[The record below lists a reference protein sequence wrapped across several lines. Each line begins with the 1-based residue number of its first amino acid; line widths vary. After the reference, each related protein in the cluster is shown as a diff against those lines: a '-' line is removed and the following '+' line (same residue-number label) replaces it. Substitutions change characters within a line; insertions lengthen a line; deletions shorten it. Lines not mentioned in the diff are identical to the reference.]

1 MQSQLKNLYRR
12 SGITKE
18 SCFHS
23 ARRLDSHN
31 NLSLWALT
39 ILAFSLIVISL
50 LTQLYSE
57 NGFVVEYSKFLDFS
71 MTALSILALIISIV
85 VAKSNFA
92 LRADQ
97 FRLQAMEINELRI
110 SFRHLVDKEDTPE
123 NKEVLYTEKSKAYSS
138 ILDRN
143 LVHDQI
149 DFHISNSTGIEGKYY
164 FTKLVVTEYLG
175 YVAVIF
181 LSLSLLCWSTFKTYD
196 SSKGDLEVTDI
207 VESLECSKIEEKP
220 EIDNITVNNN
230 S

>member
-1 MQSQLKNLYRR
+1 MQTQLKNLYRR

-39 ILAFSLIVISL
+39 TLAFSLIVISL
-50 LTQLYSE
+50 ITQLYSE
-57 NGFVVEYSKFLDFS
+57 NQFVSEYSKFLDFS

-92 LRADQ
+92 LRAEQ
-97 FRLQAMEINELRI
+97 YRMQAKEISELRI
-110 SFRHLVDKEDTPE
+110 SFRHLVDKDDDDRT
-123 NKEVLYTEKSKAYSS
+123 KEKLYDEKSVAYSS

-149 DFHISNSTGIEGKYY
+149 DFNISNTTGIEHKYY
-164 FTKLVVTEYLG
+164 FIKLIVTEYLG
-175 YVAVIF
+175 YVVVIL
-181 LSLSLLCWSTFKTYD
+181 LSLSLLCWSSYKTY
-196 SSKGDLEVTDI
+196 SA
-207 VESLECSKIEEKP
+207 VESSTIMENPQSVSI
-220 EIDNITVNNN
+220 N
-230 S
+230 SDAVEHKKQSN